1 MRSTPTEPLPDM
13 ECSSDNDR
21 PVMNDDDNTAAAD
34 SDIVTPQHKLS
45 DKNLGDIIVNNKMT
59 DLSFPPS
66 RSFQERKA
74 LFIEQ
79 ARRFVKCV

>member
-1 MRSTPTEPLPDM
+1 M

-21 PVMNDDDNTAAAD
+21 QVMNSDHNTATAAAD
-34 SDIVTPQHKLS
+34 SDIVHKLS
-45 DKNLGDIIVNNKMT
+45 DNNLGDILVNNKMT
-59 DLSFPPS
+59 DSPLPASS
-66 RSFQERKA
+66 SFQERKV